1 MMSQTQTI
9 HSLPMKG
16 VNTAASFDT
25 TNHQESLSVPESRLP
40 FKFSF
45 LSFFP
50 SLSRK
55 EFSLNRRDDGGQHKE
70 KRPKQNSSGHHLGK
84 DEIHGGCCCSSLV
97 NEVLLFLLISGEGS
111 LSSVEW
117 LPKKEKKV

>member
-40 FKFSF
+40 FTFSF
-45 LSFFP
+45 LSFSHEK
-50 SLSRK
+50 SLASIDATTEANTK
-55 EFSLNRRDDGGQHKE
+55 K
-70 KRPKQNSSGHHLGK
+70 K
-84 DEIHGGCCCSSLV
+84 DPNKILQG
-97 NEVLLFLLISGEGS
+97 II
-111 LSSVEW
+111 
-117 LPKKEKKV
+117 

>member
-45 LSFFP
+45 LSFFLSFSHEK
-50 SLSRK
+50 SLASIDATTEANTK
-55 EFSLNRRDDGGQHKE
+55 K
-70 KRPKQNSSGHHLGK
+70 K
-84 DEIHGGCCCSSLV
+84 DPNKILQG
-97 NEVLLFLLISGEGS
+97 II
-111 LSSVEW
+111 
-117 LPKKEKKV
+117 